1 MLTFKPYK
9 EKLLK
14 SHAKAINTLSNAIQR
29 YYPPST
35 PAEVTIQA
43 TWNKT
48 TKHIYM
54 QHFKN
59 TWETVPFLFMLSFLL
74 KTQEALD
81 RKPQVTHLRYF

>member
-35 PAEVTIQA
+35 PAEVTTQA
-43 TWNKT
+43 T
-48 TKHIYM
+48 
-54 QHFKN
+54 
-59 TWETVPFLFMLSFLL
+59 
-74 KTQEALD
+74 
-81 RKPQVTHLRYF
+81 